1 MTIAHIGTS
10 NAYLRLSSNDSDAGP
25 PKGLVAEL
33 RLDTLAATRTVG
45 NHYASGFVDLAEFF
59 MAMEEAWRGWDGA
72 RRWRSF
78 EDELSIEAQH
88 DGHIRLI
95 IVLRNVYPWTW
106 TATAHLRLDPGEQL
120 SSAAAAIQTLASGS

>member
-10 NAYLRLSSNDSDAGP
+10 NEFLRLSSNDSHAGP
-25 PKGLVAEL
+25 PESLVAEL

-59 MAMEEAWRGWDGA
+59 MAMEKDWRGWDGA
-72 RRWRSF
+72 RRWASL

-88 DGHIRLI
+88 DGHVRLT
-95 IVLRNVYPWTW
+95 IVLRDVYPWTW
-106 TATAHLRLDPGEQL
+106 TATAHLKLDPGEQL
-120 SSAAAAIQTLASGS
+120 SSAAADIRALASGS